1 MGDNGK
7 RIGLNVCKVCG
18 IDLPPTKERRTHRKM
33 CWDCR
38 GDHQSHNQALRE
50 IFKELQKRKPVVE
63 EGVFEDD
70 PRAVKE
76 LEYGRVIKRSNVTA
90 RETTLSEII
99 I

>member
-7 RIGLNVCKVCG
+7 RVSLNHCKVCG
-18 IDLPPTKERRTHRKM
+18 IELPPTKERRTHRKM

-38 GDHQSHNQALRE
+38 GDHQSQNQALRE

-90 RETTLSEII
+90 RETPLSEII

>member
-7 RIGLNVCKVCG
+7 RIGLNVCKICG

-38 GDHQSHNQALRE
+38 GDYQSQNQALRE
-50 IFKELQKRKPVVE
+50 IFKELQKRKPVVD

-90 RETTLSEII
+90 RETPLSELF
-99 I
+99 

>member
-7 RIGLNVCKVCG
+7 RVSLNHCKVCG
-18 IDLPPTKERRTHRKM
+18 IKLPPTKERRTHRKM